1 MSKLY
6 YFLFSCALLFL
17 PTSLLQSQCMA
28 EAGTITVNDD
38 GGGTVPFVVCF
49 GDAIDVT
56 SDDNYVL
63 PPSGPLPAMVYLFY
77 SCPPTGP
84 DPQSDPCWTSWF
96 WTGEDIQT
104 TNDGG
109 IVGAVGI
116 NTFILVPAVIDNNQ
130 APPNGPGI
138 DVDGDMCFDIN
149 PDDTETFTFLNEIII
164 TEVDVDDCA
173 GEVTIQITGGYPEFF
188 GGMYTVTNTGSGIIN
203 QSGPDGGTI
212 TITGL
217 MDGDSYGFSL
227 DDDGNG
233 CSASFSGGPIDQNI
247 VPPLL
252 EYPDACEGGSVLPS
266 IASPGGGDFDF
277 VVPPGDGAS
286 IDPSTGEVFDVMGNY
301 EISYTVFDGCAPATT
316 TFVLTVLPLP
326 PPPDVQ
332 GLYEFCAD
340 ENAFVTPGGI
350 GDFYSLY
357 QDEFG
362 NDLLETGTSFDM
374 SAYLNP
380 GDPETD
386 FYVTQTVGD
395 CESEPSLFSVI
406 IYGDSPPLVDPFF
419 DVCDGE
425 SVTIEPISGNDNPNS
440 DFFFYSDP
448 FLNDLITV
456 GSSYTFTPTMTTTI
470 YITELNEFCESVP
483 EPVTVF
489 VEFPPTATLGDP
501 MCYAGNT
508 LYSIV
513 LTTDAADVI
522 PSVGTAIDN
531 GDGTFTIQDIP
542 SGAPS
547 VSVLLENAAG
557 DCNAQIDLPFF
568 DCGCAAPPPPVS
580 DGDQTICVGDAI
592 PALSATVAAGQEID
606 WYDAPTNGTLLA
618 TGNTYTP
625 TMAGTYYAETR
636 ITADG
641 CVSTTRTAITLTVN
655 PVPVLSSSMATCAP
669 DLLSYTVEL
678 VITDADNIMVNAGTV
693 TNNGGGSFTI
703 SSIPVGTDF
712 TYTAI
717 GVDPNCTLGPETITS
732 PACPCPMIN
741 APTATT
747 SQMICPGDPIPA
759 LTVMVD
765 MGLTADWY
773 DAASGGLLLAGNT
786 LSFTPPSTGTYY
798 VEARDP
804 VNNCVS
810 SRIAISLSNHPAPS
824 YNLLG
829 TSCAADLLSY
839 SVQLMLNNAD
849 QLMVNA
855 GMVTD
860 NGGGSFTVSGI
871 PAGTNL
877 DFTISNMATTCS
889 LMDMVTAPDCNCAVV
904 MAPMSNGDRTI
915 CAGDPIPAL
924 SVNVN
929 PGETVDWYDAPV
941 GGTQL
946 ATNSNTY
953 TPTMAGTYY
962 AETRVLVDGCV
973 SPMRTAVTLT
983 INPLP
988 ALVSTDTLCSAD
1000 LLTYTVTLTLTDAAS
1015 VTANAGTVTDLGG
1028 GVFEV
1033 SGIPTGTPLTFNAFN
1048 ADMSCEL
1055 GNTMV
1060 ASPQCPCPAV
1070 AAPMPMPVNDICPGD
1085 AIPTLEVSVE
1095 AGLTADWYDDP
1106 VAGALLASSTLTYTP
1121 PSDGTYYVEAR
1132 DPVNNCVSERL
1143 AMTIITNPNPTYVV
1157 NTAVCAADLL
1167 SYSVDLQVSNGDQ
1180 LMVNAGTVTDNGGG
1194 NFVVDGIPAG
1204 TDLMISLSNSTTG
1217 CSIND
1222 QITSPD
1228 CACGTVNPPMSGGD
1242 ESICTGT
1249 PIPALTADPGPG
1261 AIVDWYDAPSGGTL
1275 LFTGNS
1281 FTPPAAGTYYA
1292 ETRVIVDDCVS
1303 FARTPVSLTINPT
1316 PSIDDIQAACAPNLL
1331 TYTVSVSTTDGASIS
1346 ADFGTVVN
1354 NGGGNFSITDI
1365 PAGNDLTFTVFNSNM
1380 SCSAGPETV
1389 IAPDCSCP
1397 VITDPVSGGDRAI
1410 CAGDP
1415 IPSLSVMVGAN
1426 ETADWYDAPMGG
1438 TLLAQNSLTYT
1449 PAAAGTY
1456 YTEARNTINNCVSNR
1471 IALSLTV
1478 NPIPSFVLMDTIC
1491 APDLL
1496 TYEAIIQASDADQLS
1511 ASLGTVTDN
1520 GGGSFTVSGIPSGLA
1535 LNFTLSNS
1543 ATGCELNASTPAPD
1557 CSCDPVPAPIS
1568 GGNEAICA
1576 GDPIPTLMA
1585 SVLAGQTVDW
1595 YDSAVGGTLLAANTT
1610 TFTPMMAGTYFA
1622 EARVLVNDCVSDERT
1637 PITIIVNPQPQL
1649 VDASGSC
1656 APDLLT
1662 YTATLIFTD
1671 AASITVNAGVITNN
1685 GDGSFTVN
1693 GIPAGTDLEYTAAN
1707 LGMTCELGPLTLMAP
1722 DCSCPMISPPLSDGD
1737 LSYCEG
1743 DAIPALSVTL
1753 QAGQTADWYDAPN
1766 AGSLLQSGSTTYT
1779 PASVGTYYVE
1789 ARDLVNNCVSERIE
1803 ISVSEN
1809 SVAPAVSLGDQ
1820 SVCEG
1825 ETLPALVAQ
1834 AQPNEVI
1841 DWYDVPSGGTPIATG
1856 NGSYTPTAAGTY
1868 YAEVRSLLN
1877 GCTSLSRT
1885 PVTLTVFGNPVLEV
1899 ANLMDPGCNDNGSV
1913 TLSTSGGQMPYRYQR
1928 DGGDL
1933 QDDPTFTGL
1942 GVGNYTFATVDDN
1955 GCGDSLDQE
1964 LFAPAELNASIVDDG
1979 VIDCNN
1985 DSVELDGSSSSQG
1998 TDIVYSWVGP
2008 DNQPLPSLGLN
2019 ATAEQA
2025 GQYTLLVT
2033 DTITTCTAQAQ
2044 ITVMDNLTPPGAEA
2058 GAGDLITCEDE
2069 TATLSASSPT
2079 TDPLSY
2085 FWQAIED
2092 GNIASDPNQAN
2103 ITVDAGG
2110 LYEVLITNLENGC
2123 SQTDTV
2129 RVDEVINTEID
2140 LLVTSED
2147 PSCAGDSN
2155 GSIILKPA
2163 DPNSTLLYAQE
2174 GEAFS
2179 LNNSFFNLAA
2189 GNYNFVVQDEFG
2201 CEVTTSV
2208 SLQDGTD
2215 LMVNLGPD
2223 IFIKLG
2229 DSVTFNPIPNVN
2241 IGTIVDV
2248 NWTNS
2253 QWLNCDTCLNAS
2265 TLSTLANTA
2274 DFRLTIKDSL
2284 GCAASDDIRVFVNR
2298 ERGVFIPSAFSPDD
2312 DGSNDRLFV
2321 QGGTDIERVESFRV
2335 FNRWGELVFERLDIP
2350 PNAPDTGW
2358 DGTARAGE
2366 LLNAAVFVYMVEVR
2380 FVDGETELFSGDVVL
2395 LR

>member
-6 YFLFSCALLFL
+6 FFLFSISLLFL
-17 PTSLLQSQCMA
+17 PLSLLQSQCMA

-49 GDAIDVT
+49 GSAVDIT

-63 PPSGPLPAMVYLFY
+63 PPTGPAPAMVYLFY
-77 SCPPTGP
+77 SCPPTDP
-84 DPQSDPCWTSWF
+84 DPQNDPCWTSWF
-96 WTGEDIQT
+96 WTGEDMQT

-130 APPNGPGI
+130 QPPNGPGI

-149 PDDTETFTFLNEIII
+149 PDDTETFTFLNEIMI
-164 TEVDVDDCA
+164 TEVNVDDCA

-188 GGMYTVTNTGSGIIN
+188 AGMYSVSNTGSGIIN

-217 MDGDSYGFSL
+217 MDGDTYGFSL

-233 CSASFSGGPIDQNI
+233 CSSSFFGGPIDQNI

-252 EYPDACEGGSVLPS
+252 EYPDACEGGSVLPI

-286 IDPSTGEVFDVMGNY
+286 IDPFTGEVFDVMGNY
-301 EISYTVFDGCAPATT
+301 EISYTTFDGCAPATA
-316 TFVLTVLPLP
+316 TFTLNVLPLP
-326 PPPDVQ
+326 PPPDVDF
-332 GLYEFCAD
+332 LYEFCAD
-340 ENAFVTPGGI
+340 ENAIVSPGGI
-350 GDFYSLY
+350 GDFFTLY

-362 NDLLETGTSFDM
+362 NDLLEMGTSFDM
-374 SAYLNP
+374 SAYLSP
-380 GDPETD
+380 GDPETE
-386 FYVTQTVGD
+386 FWVTQTVGD
-395 CESEPSLFSVI
+395 CESEPSPFSVI

-419 DVCDGE
+419 NVCDGE
-425 SVTIEPISGNDNPNS
+425 SVTIIPNSGNDNPNS

-456 GSSYTFTPTMTTTI
+456 GSEYTFTPTMTTTI
-470 YITELNEFCESVP
+470 YVTELNELCETLA

-489 VEFPPTATLGDP
+489 VEFPPEATLGEP

-513 LTTDAADVI
+513 LTTGATDVI

-542 SGAPS
+542 SGS
-547 VSVLLENAAG
+547 GVSVLLENMAG
-557 DCNAQIDLPFF
+557 DCNSQIDIPFH

-580 DGDQTICVGDAI
+580 DGDQTICVGETI

-606 WYDAPTNGTLLA
+606 WYDAPTDGNLLGTG
-618 TGNTYTP
+618 TTFTP
-625 TMAGTYYAETR
+625 TMAGIYYAETR
-636 ITADG
+636 IVADG

-655 PVPVLSSSMATCAP
+655 PVPVLTSSMVACAP

-678 VITDADNIMVNAGTV
+678 VIADADDLMVNAGTV
-693 TNNGGGSFTI
+693 VNNGGGSFTI

-717 GVDPNCTLGPETITS
+717 GVDPSCTLGPETITS
-732 PACPCPMIN
+732 PACPCPTI
-741 APTATT
+741 ADPVATT
-747 SQMICPGDPIPA
+747 TQMICPGDAIPT
-759 LTVMVD
+759 LTATVD
-765 MGLTADWY
+765 PGLTADWY
-773 DAASGGLLLAGNT
+773 DSPADGILLAGNT

-810 SRIAISLSNHPAPS
+810 NRIAITLSNHPTPS
-824 YNLLG
+824 YMLLG

-839 SVQLMLNNAD
+839 SVQLMLANAD

-855 GMVTD
+855 GMVMD

-877 DFTISNMATTCS
+877 DFTISDMTTGCS
-889 LMDMVTAPDCNCAVV
+889 LMDMITAPDCNCAVV
-904 MAPMSNGDRTI
+904 MPPMSNGDQTI
-915 CAGDPIPAL
+915 CAGDPLPTL
-924 SVNVN
+924 SVTVN

-941 GGTQL
+941 GGAQL
-946 ATNSNTY
+946 ATNNTNY

-973 SPMRTAVTLT
+973 SPVRTAVSLT
-983 INPLP
+983 INPNP

-1015 VTANAGTVTDLGG
+1015 VTVNTGTVTDLGG

-1033 SGIPTGTPLTFNAFN
+1033 SGIPTGTALTFNAFN

-1055 GNTMV
+1055 GSTMV
-1060 ASPQCPCPAV
+1060 ASPQCPCPDV
-1070 AAPMPMPVNDICPGD
+1070 TAPTPQPVSSICPGD
-1085 AIPTLEVSVE
+1085 PIPTLTVTVE

-1106 VAGALLASSTLTYTP
+1106 VAGALLAGGTLSYMP
-1121 PSDGTYYVEAR
+1121 PADGTYYVEAR
-1132 DPVNNCVSERL
+1132 DPVNNCVSTRL
-1143 AMTIITNPNPTYVV
+1143 AMTITTNPNPSYVV
-1157 NTAVCAADLL
+1157 NNAVCAADLL
-1167 SYSVDLQVSNGDQ
+1167 SYSVDLQVTDGDN
-1180 LMVNAGTVTDNGGG
+1180 LMVNVGTVTDNGGG

-1204 TDLMISLSNSTTG
+1204 TDLMVTLSNTTTG
-1217 CSIND
+1217 CSISD

-1228 CACGTVNPPMSGGD
+1228 CACGTVNPPTSGGD
-1242 ESICTGT
+1242 QSICTGT

-1261 AIVDWYDAPSGGTL
+1261 AIIDWYDAPTGGNL

-1281 FTPPAAGTYYA
+1281 FTPPGAGIYYA
-1292 ETRVIVDDCVS
+1292 ETRVLVDDCVS
-1303 FARTPVSLTINPT
+1303 FARTPVTLTINPT

-1331 TYTVSVSTTDGASIS
+1331 TYTVSVSTTDGASIT

-1354 NGGGNFSITDI
+1354 NGGGNFSITDV

-1380 SCSAGPETV
+1380 TCSAGPETV
-1389 IAPDCSCP
+1389 MAPDCSCP
-1397 VITDPVSGGDRAI
+1397 TIPDPVSDGDQAI
-1410 CAGDP
+1410 CNGDP
-1415 IPSLSVMVGAN
+1415 VPTLSVTVGMD

-1438 TLLAQNSLTYT
+1438 AQLATNSLTFT
-1449 PAAAGTY
+1449 PPGAGTY
-1456 YTEARNTINNCVSNR
+1456 YAETRNTINNCVSNR
-1471 IALSLTV
+1471 VAVMLTV
-1478 NPIPSFVLMDTIC
+1478 NPIPSFVLTDTVC

-1496 TYEAIIQASDADQLS
+1496 TYEAFVQVTDADQLS

-1520 GGGSFTVSGIPSGLA
+1520 GGGSFTISGIPSGLD
-1535 LNFTLSNS
+1535 LNFSLSNS
-1543 ATGCELNASTPAPD
+1543 ITGCSLNASIPAPD
-1557 CSCDPVPAPIS
+1557 CSCDPVAAPIS
-1568 GGNEAICA
+1568 GGNEAICT
-1576 GDPIPTLMA
+1576 GDQIPTLTA
-1585 SVLAGQTVDW
+1585 TVLAGETVDW
-1595 YDSAVGGTLLAANTT
+1595 YDAAVGGTLLAADTP
-1610 TFTPMMAGTYFA
+1610 TFTPTMAGTYFA
-1622 EARVLVNDCVSDERT
+1622 EARVLVNGCLSDERT

-1649 VDASGSC
+1649 VDASGMC

-1662 YTATLIFTD
+1662 YTATIVLTD
-1671 AASITVNAGVITNN
+1671 AASITVNEGVVTNN

-1693 GIPAGTDLEYTAAN
+1693 GIPAGVDLTYTAAN
-1707 LGMTCELGPLTLMAP
+1707 LGMSCELGPLTLTAP
-1722 DCSCPMISPPLSDGD
+1722 DCSCPTITPPVSDGD

-1743 DAIPALSVTL
+1743 DAIPTLSVTL
-1753 QAGQTADWYDAPN
+1753 LAGQTADWYDAPN
-1766 AGSLLQSGSTTYT
+1766 AGTLLQSGSATYT
-1779 PASVGTYYVE
+1779 PAAVGTYYVE
-1789 ARDLVNNCVSERIE
+1789 ARDLVNNCISARIAVT
-1803 ISVSEN
+1803 VSEN

-1825 ETLPALVAQ
+1825 LALPALVVQ
-1834 AQPNEVI
+1834 ALPNEVI
-1841 DWYDVPSGGTPIATG
+1841 DWYDVPTGGTPVAVGTD
-1856 NGSYTPTAAGTY
+1856 SYTPSAAGTY

-1877 GCTSLSRT
+1877 GCTSLTRT

-1899 ANLMDPGCNDNGSV
+1899 ANAVDPGCDDSGSV

-1933 QDDPTFTGL
+1933 QDNPTFTGL
-1942 GVGNYTFATVDDN
+1942 GVGSYTFATIDDN
-1955 GCGDSLDQE
+1955 GCGDSIDQE
-1964 LFAPAELNASIVDDG
+1964 LFAPAELTASIVDDG

-1985 DSVELDGSSSSQG
+1985 DSVDLDGSSSSQG
-1998 TDIVYSWVGP
+1998 MNIVYSWLDP
-2008 DNQPLPSLGLN
+2008 NNQALASTSLS

-2025 GQYTLLVT
+2025 GQYTLVVT
-2033 DTITTCTAQAQ
+2033 DTITNCTAQAE
-2044 ITVMDNLTPPGAEA
+2044 INVVANLTPPGAEA

-2069 TATLSASSPT
+2069 TATLSATSNT

-2085 FWQAIED
+2085 FWQPIED
-2092 GNIASDPNQAN
+2092 GNITTDPNQAN

-2110 LYEVLITNLENGC
+2110 LYQVLITNLANGC

-2129 RVDEVINTEID
+2129 RVDEIINTEIE
-2140 LLVTSED
+2140 LVITSED

-2155 GSIILKPA
+2155 GSIILEAA
-2163 DPNSTLLYAQE
+2163 DPNSTLLFAAE

-2189 GNYNFVVQDEFG
+2189 GSYNFTVQDEFG

-2208 SLQDGTD
+2208 DLQDGID
-2215 LMVNLGPD
+2215 LMVNLGD
-2223 IFIKLG
+2223 DVFIKLG
-2229 DSVTFNPIPNVN
+2229 DSITFNPIPNVN

-2248 NWTNS
+2248 SWTNG
-2253 QWLNCDTCLNAS
+2253 QWLNCDTCLFAS

-2284 GCAASDDIRVFVNR
+2284 GCAATDDIRVFVNR
-2298 ERGVFIPSAFSPDD
+2298 ERGVFIPSAFSPDE

-2335 FNRWGELVFERLDIP
+2335 FNRWGELVFEQLDIP
-2350 PNAPDTGW
+2350 PNAPDAGW
-2358 DGTARAGE
+2358 DGTARGGQM
-2366 LLNAAVFVYMVEVR
+2366 LNAAVFVYMVEVR
-2380 FVDGETELFSGDVVL
+2380 FVDGETELFSGDVIL